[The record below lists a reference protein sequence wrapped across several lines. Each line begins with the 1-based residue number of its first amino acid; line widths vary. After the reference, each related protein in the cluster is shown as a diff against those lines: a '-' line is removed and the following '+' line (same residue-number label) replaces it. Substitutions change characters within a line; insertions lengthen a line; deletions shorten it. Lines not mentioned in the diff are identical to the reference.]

1 MLVRKENIE
10 QIDSNKCNE
19 ETYGCER
26 VQVRASST
34 IREPT
39 GQAKREEVRQEGAE
53 IIEDCVE
60 AWGPGGGIW
69 ILP

>member
-1 MLVRKENIE
+1 MEATAAKVHIGGQKQVLVIE
-10 QIDSNKCNE
+10 K
-19 ETYGCER
+19 
-26 VQVRASST
+26 VRASST

-39 GQAKREEVRQEGAE
+39 GQAKREEVRQEGAK
-53 IIEDCVE
+53 IMEDCVE